1 MHAAKLLHKRT
12 VVLCLLAS
20 VLMHVVVY
28 VLTRPGGLAA
38 KRQRPLWAAATGVTR
53 MISGAQAF

>member
-38 KRQRPLWAAATGVTR
+38 KRERPLRATATSVTG
-53 MISGAQAF
+53 MGSGAQPY

>member
-1 MHAAKLLHKRT
+1 MYATKLLHKRT

-28 VLTRPGGLAA
+28 ALTRPGGPSSASARCGL
-38 KRQRPLWAAATGVTR
+38 RPLA
-53 MISGAQAF
+53 